1 MQLMRLLFSFA
12 CVAAFTAC
20 DHGAQSASEAP
31 RDSAPA
37 LTRVATPSPPIA
49 PPPQVCDPPATGVR
63 IAADTIAGLPT
74 DRPIKELDQ
83 RCQSDSVDDYGIGGM
98 TARARIYNFRG
109 GRIAAVQ
116 SERESALHPSEPA
129 DLWSAEGDSLRLP
142 DDRLM
147 PATMGEL
154 RTRYPN
160 GFVSADKGDDS
171 DGVLAY
177 VCAFP
182 RLTFV
187 LGYDTPTPADTGHWP
202 LTAQAV
208 PDSVRLWRI
217 EVWPEKWWRTTAHLC
232 AAKPIT

>member
-1 MQLMRLLFSFA
+1 MRVRLS
-12 CVAAFTAC
+12 VALVAVLSAC
-20 DHGAQSASEAP
+20 DQGSQSASATSAA
-31 RDSAPA
+31 SAPP
-37 LTRVATPSPPIA
+37 LTRAASPQSSVA
-49 PPPQVCDPPATGVR
+49 PPLQICDPPANGVR

-74 DRPIKELDQ
+74 DRPIEELDQ

-98 TARARIYNFRG
+98 TAKARVYNFRG

-116 SERESALHPSEPA
+116 SQRESALHPSEPA

-142 DDRLM
+142 DNRLM

-154 RTRYPN
+154 RATYPN
-160 GFVSADKGDDS
+160 GLVSADKGDDS

-202 LTAQAV
+202 LTAVAV

-217 EVWPEKWWRTTAHLC
+217 EVWPEKWWRTTAQLC
-232 AAKPIT
+232 AAGPASSSR